1 MKKQRDTNRRSIYF
15 ITAVLILL
23 MGIGFVQI
31 TSSYNKNKEK
41 EAEVAAITAEI
52 EAENLRN
59 IELNQTISSMSSR
72 AFIEE
77 MARKKFG
84 LIYPNEILID
94 TTETQ

>member
-23 MGIGFVQI
+23 VGIGIVQI

-41 EAEVAAITAEI
+41 EAEVAAITAVI
-52 EAENLRN
+52 EAEKLRN

-84 LIYPNEILID
+84 LIYPDEILID
-94 TTETQ
+94 TSERP